1 MSKIIV
7 LGAGVM
13 GSAFCFPSADGGHE
27 VHLVGTPLDLEIIKE
42 LKRSRIH
49 PKLKMELPKQVQFYD
64 FEELGNII
72 SKLPDMIVL
81 GVSSAGVDW
90 ALDLLGSLLKQPVPL
105 LMLTKGLAVTDQ
117 GLSILPHYAAE
128 RLVQMGAG
136 AFLVGAV
143 GGPCI
148 AGELAARRET
158 RVTFG
163 FPDEKQFNWL
173 DAMFRS
179 DYYHINFTTDL
190 TGLELCAAMKNF
202 YALGVGVPS
211 GQLAVSE
218 TTANAAKMNNPSAG
232 LFTQA
237 IREMGLL
244 VDFMKGDMANVYGL
258 AGVGDLYVTCQA
270 GRNSRMGSLL
280 GEGMHYREAKN
291 ERMRD
296 ETIEGAEL
304 ALAIGP
310 HLEFLFDNGALD
322 ETQFPLTKAI
332 IRSICYNQRME
343 ILWPL
348 F

>member
-7 LGAGVM
+7 LGAGAM
-13 GSAFCFPSADGGHE
+13 GSAFCFPPADGGHE

-49 PKLKMELPKQVQFYD
+49 PKLKIALPKQVQFYD
-64 FEELGNII
+64 FVELGNII
-72 SKLPDMIVL
+72 SEIPDLIVI
-81 GVSSAGVDW
+81 GVSSSGVDW
-90 ALDLLGSLLKQPVPL
+90 ALELLGSLLKQPVPL
-105 LMLTKGLAVTDQ
+105 LMLTKGLTVTDQ
-117 GLSILPHYAAE
+117 GLFILPHYAAE
-128 RLVQMGAG
+128 RLMKMGAG
-136 AFLVGAV
+136 AFPVGAV

-148 AGELAARRET
+148 AGELAARRDT

-163 FPDEKQFNWL
+163 YSDAKQFQWL

-202 YALGVGVPS
+202 YALGVGVPG

-218 TTANAAKMNNPSAG
+218 PAANAAQMHNPSAG
-232 LFTQA
+232 LFA
-237 IREMGLL
+237 EAVREMGLL
-244 VDFMKGDMANVYGL
+244 VNFMKGDQANVYGL
-258 AGVGDLYVTCQA
+258 AGLGDLYVTCQA
-270 GRNSRMGSLL
+270 GRNSRMGKLL
-280 GEGMHYREAKN
+280 GQGMVYREAMN
-291 ERMRD
+291 EKMRD
-296 ETIEGAEL
+296 ETVEGAEL
-304 ALAIGP
+304 ALTIGP
-310 HLEFLFDNGALD
+310 HLELLFDNGTLD

-343 ILWPL
+343 IPWSS

>member
-13 GSAFCFPSADGGHE
+13 GSAFCFPPADAGQE

-49 PKLKMELPKQVQFYD
+49 PKLKMELPRQVRFYD

-72 SKLPDMIVL
+72 SELPDLIVI

-90 ALDLLGSLLKQPVPL
+90 ALELLGRLLKQPVPL
-105 LMLTKGLAVTDQ
+105 LMLTKGLTVTEQ
-117 GLSILPHYAAE
+117 GLSILPRYAVE
-128 RLVQMGAG
+128 RLKQMGAG
-136 AFLVGAV
+136 VFSVGAV

-163 FPDEKQFNWL
+163 YPDAKQFPWL
-173 DAMFRS
+173 DAMFQS

-190 TGLELCAAMKNF
+190 IGLELCAAMKNF
-202 YALGVGVPS
+202 YALGVGVPG

-218 TTANAAKMNNPSAG
+218 PGANAAQMHNPSAG
-232 LFTQA
+232 LFTEA
-237 IREMGLL
+237 VREMSLL
-244 VDFMKGDMANVYGL
+244 VDIMKGDRSNVYGL

-270 GRNSRMGSLL
+270 GRNSRMGRLL
-280 GEGMHYREAKN
+280 GEGMLYSEAKN
-291 ERMRD
+291 GKMRD
-296 ETIEGAEL
+296 ETVEGAEL
-304 ALAIGP
+304 ALTIGP
-310 HLEFLFDNGALD
+310 HLELLFDKGALD

-332 IRSICYNQRME
+332 IRSICYNQRIE
-343 ILWPL
+343 IPWPS